1 MKRRKIITYMYE
13 QQPVA
18 AIPKKYL
25 SLLIVYYL
33 DHYNT
38 VQYGAVS
45 WSVSSFFSFPAAVC
59 KGGVVNIS
67 RYSAVL
73 KTTVQNSGD

>member
-1 MKRRKIITYMYE
+1 MKRRKIITYMFE

-18 AIPKKYL
+18 AVPKKYL

-45 WSVSSFFSFPAAVC
+45 WSVSSFFFFSGC
-59 KGGVVNIS
+59 EGGVVNIS
-67 RYSAVL
+67 RYRAVL